1 MSMNSPD
8 RPRNFYREHLEQG
21 MLAAGASGRSGCPW
35 HSIAH
40 TRTEEKRWFR
50 GGGQRKRQRWEKG
63 IALWETAERWGKG
76 FAVVGGEV
84 EG

>member
-1 MSMNSPD
+1 MNSPD

-21 MLAAGASGRSGCPW
+21 MLAAGASGCGALPAPGTAS
-35 HSIAH
+35 H
-40 TRTEEKRWFR
+40 TGTEEKRWFR

-63 IALWETAERWGKG
+63 FALWETAERWGKG

-84 EG
+84 ER